1 MKMNLMDLCADES
14 VINYKLLL
22 FRFVLIH
29 LALLHLIYCRL
40 WSCSLMRSFCVGFTD
55 FSIAQTCR
63 SLCTQQSRTMSIIA
77 SRSLRSI
84 LLYNFFSLVSFIMI
98 FEYLFTSTLDRGTC
112 RYTNGLITFFFL
124 IFSLS

>member
-40 WSCSLMRSFCVGFTD
+40 
-55 FSIAQTCR
+55 
-63 SLCTQQSRTMSIIA
+63 
-77 SRSLRSI
+77 
-84 LLYNFFSLVSFIMI
+84 
-98 FEYLFTSTLDRGTC
+98 
-112 RYTNGLITFFFL
+112 
-124 IFSLS
+124 